1 MKIRCL
7 TAFVAFA
14 VLQQPAPPP
23 PSSIEGIVVRQG
35 TNEPLGGV
43 DLELSR
49 VEGTSAAPLA
59 PGVAQNFASLL
70 NYNGPGLPATTGAN
84 PPPLLAPEVKYASTS
99 NDGRFTFKDLK
110 EGKYRLT
117 AVRGG
122 TYFPVEFGQRDLM
135 QRGLNFPV
143 AAGQALKDVKLEMIP
158 TGAIAGRVFDEDGQ
172 PMGHVVVLALR
183 MQYQAGEQR
192 GYIERQ
198 TVTDERGLYRLY
210 WLGPGKYSVAAVY
223 EDPRRRTID
232 MAPTTPPGRI
242 LARYRATSPV
252 VTRQVLPDGNVLEE
266 AYGVVYYGGTVDP
279 NTAATVEVHPGETFS
294 AADIPMGAGKVRS
307 HHIRGVVVNGDS
319 GQAADGVQVLAIPRQ
334 WRPNAL
340 VLNGISN
347 GVGEFDLS
355 GAFPEQYILT
365 ASTGSGARQDI
376 FGQVMNPGG
385 GSQIG
390 YLLVDMGDSDATV
403 RVVTKGGISLS
414 GHIEIEGRAP
424 SENDPDLA
432 KMSIG
437 LTRDPDLIAMP
448 DAFMSLPTLPS
459 QPLPLNAP
467 PPPNRPRNG
476 QALGNGN
483 FSLLMAPGDFQ
494 MSVNGIPAN
503 TYVKSIRMGGEDI
516 LRSGLHV
523 PSSENQIQ
531 IVIGADGGS
540 ISGSVIDETSHAV
553 PNAIVALVP
562 DVLDLR
568 KRPDLYRNTV
578 TDSAGTF
585 ALDAILPGSYKLFA
599 WEWAPT
605 DSWQNADFIRGFE
618 ESGKAVQVEPFRKQE
633 GVQVSVIPGRKTSR

>member
-14 VLQQPAPPP
+14 VLQQQPSPPP

-43 DLELSR
+43 DLELLR
-49 VEGTSAAPLA
+49 VEGTNLA
-59 PGVAQNFASLL
+59 PAIAREFAAIL
-70 NYNGPGLPATTGAN
+70 NYNGPGLPPTTGAT
-84 PPPLLAPEVKYASTS
+84 PPPQLAPEVKYARTGD
-99 NDGRFTFKDLK
+99 DGRFAFRNLL

-122 TYFPVEFGQRDLM
+122 GFYPAEFGQHDLM

-143 AAGQALKDVKLEMIP
+143 AAGQTLRDLKLEMIP

-172 PMGHVVVLALR
+172 PMGHVLVLALR
-183 MQYQAGEQR
+183 TQFQAGEQR

-198 TVTDERGLYRLY
+198 TITDERGIYRLY
-210 WLGPGKYSVAAVY
+210 WLGPGRYSVAAVY

-232 MAPTTPPGRI
+232 MAPTTPPGRV

-252 VTRQVLPDGNVLEE
+252 VTRQVFPDGNVLEE

-279 NTAATVEVHPGETFS
+279 NTAATIELHPGETFS
-294 AADIPMGAGKVRS
+294 AADIPMGAGKMRT

-319 GQAADGVQVLAIPRQ
+319 GEPAGGVQVLAIPRQ

-340 VLNGISN
+340 VLNGTSN
-347 GVGEFDLS
+347 TDGSFDLA
-355 GAFPEQYILT
+355 GAFPEPYILT
-365 ASTGSGARQDI
+365 ASTGSGAAQDI
-376 FGQVMNPGG
+376 FGQVRNPGG

-390 YLLVDMGDSDATV
+390 YLLVDMGDSDAIV
-403 RVVTKGGISLS
+403 RMVTRGGISIT
-414 GHIEIEGRAP
+414 GRVEIEGRP
-424 SENDPDLA
+424 RTDIDPDFA

-448 DAFMSLPTLPS
+448 DAFMTPPT
-459 QPLPLNAP
+459 P
-467 PPPNRPRNG
+467 PGTPPAPNRLRSGQVQVNG
-476 QALGNGN
+476 A
-483 FSLLMAPGDFQ
+483 FSLLIAPGDFRLN
-494 MSVNGIPAN
+494 VNGVPTN
-503 TYVKSIRMGGEDI
+503 TYAKSIRMGGDDI

-531 IVIGADGGS
+531 IVIGVDGGA

-562 DVLDLR
+562 DALDLR
-568 KRPDLYRNTV
+568 KRPDLYRNTA
-578 TDSAGTF
+578 TDSAGSFELT
-585 ALDAILPGSYKLFA
+585 AIPPGSYKLFA
-599 WEWAPT
+599 WESAQI
-605 DSWQNADFIRGFE
+605 DSWQNSDFIRAFE
-618 ESGKAVQVEPFRKQE
+618 DSGRTVQVEPFRKQE
-633 GVQVSVIPGRKTSR
+633 GIQITVIPERKSSR